1 MSLEGDDSKS
11 QASRLQHRFGTS
23 RRKSSGS
30 LFAGIITAAKKQSH
44 ILVTTRVHDLR
55 HDCRLMCLD
64 GLYENEA
71 LSLLMMESGQPAN
84 HVMRTSLEARSIA
97 SACDENS
104 ALALRTAGRWLRMLG
119 TGNRFLQSIEQV
131 SATVKRAQEEA
142 SGDKHSGQ
150 NNSLSASR
158 RLSLFDIL
166 GNAIP
171 VVVIERWKRESPR
184 LVRRCFAAFVAV
196 FCDKDFGSV
205 GGAPIPIDAANSKF
219 SRCDIVFVLC
229 PA

>member
-11 QASRLQHRFGTS
+11 QVSDRASRRQHRFGMS
-23 RRKSSGS
+23 RRRSSGS
-30 LFAGIITAAKKQSH
+30 LFAGIITAARKQSH
-44 ILVTTRVHDLR
+44 VLVTTRVHDLR
-55 HDCRLMCLD
+55 DDCRSMCLD

-97 SACDENS
+97 SACDENC

-131 SATVKRAQEEA
+131 SATVKRALEEV
-142 SGDKHSGQ
+142 SGDKHPGQ
-150 NNSLSASR
+150 NNSLSVSR

-171 VVVIERWKRESPR
+171 IVVIERWKRENPR

-205 GGAPIPIDAANSKF
+205 GGAPIPLDAANSKF
-219 SRCDIVFVLC
+219 VRCDLV
-229 PA
+229 